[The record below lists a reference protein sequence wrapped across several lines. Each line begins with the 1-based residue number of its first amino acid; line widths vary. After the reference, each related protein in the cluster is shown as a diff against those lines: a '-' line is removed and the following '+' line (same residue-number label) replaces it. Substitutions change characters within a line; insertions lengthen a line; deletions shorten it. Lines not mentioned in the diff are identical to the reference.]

1 MSEMMKEDVGT
12 VVAIHG
18 KKVTIEICPTA
29 GCASCSM
36 SGVCGAGNKNKYF
49 TIETDQP
56 VQMGDQVTLQIHG
69 GSEVVSSLI
78 LFLMPILF
86 MIFGF
91 VLGRFIL
98 GLKEGNAVLISILGL
113 GLSFFKEGN
122 AVLISILGLGLS
134 FFVVKIIDHFY
145 GKKMFITILPKD
157 GISREDRNDENT
169 TS

>member
-113 GLSFFKEGN
+113 GLSFF
-122 AVLISILGLGLS
+122 
-134 FFVVKIIDHFY
+134 VVKIIDHFY